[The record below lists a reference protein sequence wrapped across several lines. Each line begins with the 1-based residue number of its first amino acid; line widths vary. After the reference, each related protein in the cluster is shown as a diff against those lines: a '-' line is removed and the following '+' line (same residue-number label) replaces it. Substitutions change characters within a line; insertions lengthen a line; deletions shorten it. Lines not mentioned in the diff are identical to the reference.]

1 MLKNAVLDAKIHGN
15 FANIWQNSDKILTA
29 SKVARV
35 AAKDALAAGDL
46 AGVAA
51 AASALRSGIAI
62 ENQIEI

>member
-1 MLKNAVLDAKIHGN
+1 MLLVETNERAGVKEPPGCLRWIQSEA
-15 FANIWQNSDKILTA
+15 
-29 SKVARV
+29 ARV